1 MQAFPVIQ
9 DVKLLTWTPAN
20 VYRLRYRPR
29 LWGSWLDRMEAYI
42 EADSA
47 AEAVR
52 ILREELRGLFD
63 SVEVIARYRAQCNFG
78 GVPVNGG
85 RVPVG
90 AADAGRLQAVARRPA
105 PFPFWANEP

>member
-9 DVKLLTWTPAN
+9 EVKLLTWTPAN

-63 SVEVIARYRAQCNFG
+63 CIEVIARYRAQCNFC

-105 PFPFWANEP
+105 PFPFPAT

>member
-1 MQAFPVIQ
+1 MQAFHAIQ
-9 DVKLLTWTPAN
+9 EAKLLTWTPAN

-29 LWGSWLDRMEAYI
+29 LWGYGIDTMEAFI

-52 ILREELRGLFD
+52 ILREELRGLC
-63 SVEVIARYRAQCNFG
+63 SCIEVIARYRAQCNFC

-90 AADAGRLQAVARRPA
+90 AADAGRLQAAAGRPA
-105 PFPFWANEP
+105 PFPFPAT

>member
-1 MQAFPVIQ
+1 M
-9 DVKLLTWTPAN
+9 
-20 VYRLRYRPR
+20 
-29 LWGSWLDRMEAYI
+29 AYI

-47 AEAVR
+47 AEAVL

-63 SVEVIARYRAQCNFG
+63 CVEIIARYRAQCNFG

-90 AADAGRLQAVARRPA
+90 AAERAAVHRWQLSPREKDLQKLLGGREIRR
-105 PFPFWANEP
+105 

>member
-9 DVKLLTWTPAN
+9 EVNLLTWTPAN

-29 LWGSWLDRMEAYI
+29 LWGSWLDRMEAHI

-63 SVEVIARYRAQCNFG
+63 CVEIIARYQAQCNFG

-105 PFPFWANEP
+105 PFPFPAT

>member
-9 DVKLLTWTPAN
+9 EVKLLTWTPAN

-63 SVEVIARYRAQCNFG
+63 CVEIIARYRAQCNFG

-90 AADAGRLQAVARRPA
+90 AADAGRLQAVAGRPA
-105 PFPFWANEP
+105 PFPFPAT